1 MVSATI
7 AKLETVRSL
16 NADRMSA
23 NLGAPQPVPLTQL
36 RAGSTARMH
45 SAELTKDDCALL
57 KALGMTDRCLLRVCK
72 AGEPCIVEV
81 KATRIGLSRAL
92 ARGVFVV
99 PEALA

>member
-1 MVSATI
+1 M
-7 AKLETVRSL
+7 
-16 NADRMSA
+16 
-23 NLGAPQPVPLTQL
+23 
-36 RAGSTARMH
+36 ARLH
-45 SAELTKDDCALL
+45 SADLAKDDCALL

>member
-1 MVSATI
+1 
-7 AKLETVRSL
+7 
-16 NADRMSA
+16 MSA
-23 NLGAPQPVPLTQL
+23 NLAVSQPIPLSQL
-36 RAGSTARMH
+36 RAGSIARLH
-45 SAELTKDDCALL
+45 SAELAKDDCALL
-57 KALGMTDRCLLRVCK
+57 KALGLTDRCLLRVCK

>member
-1 MVSATI
+1 
-7 AKLETVRSL
+7 
-16 NADRMSA
+16 MSA
-23 NLGAPQPVPLTQL
+23 NLACAQPVPLSQL
-36 RAGSTARMH
+36 RAGSMARLH
-45 SAELTKDDCALL
+45 SADLAKDDCALL

>member
-1 MVSATI
+1 
-7 AKLETVRSL
+7 
-16 NADRMSA
+16 MSA
-23 NLGAPQPVPLTQL
+23 NLACQPPIPLSQL
-36 RAGSTARMH
+36 RAGSTARLH
-45 SAELTKDDCALL
+45 SAELAKDDCALL
-57 KALGMTDRCLLRVCK
+57 KALGLTDRCLLTVCK

>member
-1 MVSATI
+1 
-7 AKLETVRSL
+7 
-16 NADRMSA
+16 MSA
-23 NLGAPQPVPLTQL
+23 NLAASQPIPLSQL
-36 RAGSTARMH
+36 RAGSTARLH
-45 SAELTKDDCALL
+45 SAELAKDDCALL
-57 KALGMTDRCLLRVCK
+57 KALGLTDRCLLRVCK

>member
-1 MVSATI
+1 
-7 AKLETVRSL
+7 
-16 NADRMSA
+16 MSA
-23 NLGAPQPVPLTQL
+23 NLACTTQPIPLSQL
-36 RAGSTARMH
+36 RAGSTARLH

-57 KALGMTDRCLLRVCK
+57 NALGLTNRCLLRVCK

-99 PEALA
+99 PEATA

>member
-1 MVSATI
+1 
-7 AKLETVRSL
+7 
-16 NADRMSA
+16 MSA
-23 NLGAPQPVPLTQL
+23 NLACSQPIPLSQL
-36 RAGSTARMH
+36 RAGSTARLH

-57 KALGMTDRCLLRVCK
+57 NALGLTNHCLLRVCK

>member
-1 MVSATI
+1 MSATI
-7 AKLETVRSL
+7 GPVRQPIPLSQL
-16 NADRMSA
+16 SA
-23 NLGAPQPVPLTQL
+23 GC
-36 RAGSTARMH
+36 TARLH
-45 SAELTKDDCALL
+45 SAELAQDDCALL
-57 KALGMTDRCLLRVCK
+57 RALGLTDRCLLRVCK

>member
-1 MVSATI
+1 
-7 AKLETVRSL
+7 
-16 NADRMSA
+16 MSA
-23 NLGAPQPVPLTQL
+23 NLACSQPIPLSQL
-36 RAGSTARMH
+36 RAGSTARLH

-57 KALGMTDRCLLRVCK
+57 NALGLTNSCLLRVCK

>member
-1 MVSATI
+1 MSATLAI
-7 AKLETVRSL
+7 SH
-16 NADRMSA
+16 
-23 NLGAPQPVPLTQL
+23 PIPLSQL
-36 RAGSTARMH
+36 RAGGMARLH
-45 SAELTKDDCALL
+45 SAELASDDCALL
-57 KALGMTDRCLLRVCK
+57 KALGLTDRCLLRVCK

>member
-1 MVSATI
+1 
-7 AKLETVRSL
+7 
-16 NADRMSA
+16 MSA
-23 NLGAPQPVPLTQL
+23 NLALGQPIPLSQL
-36 RAGSTARMH
+36 RAGSTARLH
-45 SAELTKDDCALL
+45 SAELAKDDCALL
-57 KALGMTDRCLLRVCK
+57 KALGLTDRCLLTVCK

>member
-1 MVSATI
+1 
-7 AKLETVRSL
+7 
-16 NADRMSA
+16 MSA
-23 NLGAPQPVPLTQL
+23 NLDCTQPIPLSQL
-36 RAGSTARMH
+36 RAGSTARLH

-57 KALGMTDRCLLRVCK
+57 NALGLTNSCLLRVCK

-92 ARGVFVV
+92 ARGVLVV

>member
-1 MVSATI
+1 MSAT
-7 AKLETVRSL
+7 LSL
-16 NADRMSA
+16 N
-23 NLGAPQPVPLTQL
+23 QPIPLSQL
-36 RAGSTARMH
+36 RAGTKARLH

-81 KATRIGLSRAL
+81 KATRIGLSKSL
-92 ARGVFVV
+92 ARGVLVV